1 MSVADQT
8 QSMAASAGRRAL
20 FGRLTVH
27 QSRVLWGWVFLAP
40 WIIGFLAFYLAP
52 MVASLVFTFTDLQL
66 TRPDEVQFI
75 GLENWRTLLKDPYV
89 GISLKVTLSYMLI
102 ALPVSIIIPL
112 ALATLLNSKNLWGRR
127 LFRTLFYM
135 PYMVPIISVTYI
147 FNGFLNAQSGWLNRF
162 LETIGISGPNW
173 LYNATWIYPA
183 LLMIGI
189 WGTGNAML
197 TLLAS
202 MQTVPTEL
210 YEAAKVDGAGAVTVF
225 RRITL
230 PLITP
235 MIFYNLILATIG
247 LFRYF
252 DIPYILSRGTGGPN
266 DITLFYNIYFYR
278 VAFEFD
284 RMGYGATLAW
294 LMFIIGLLVTV
305 FLFVTARKWVYTAG
319 GDN

>member
-8 QSMAASAGRRAL
+8 QSMTAPTGRTI
-20 FGRLTVH
+20 FGRLTLQ
-27 QSRVLWGWVFLAP
+27 QSRTLWGWVFLAP
-40 WIIGFLAFYLAP
+40 WVFGFLAFYFFP
-52 MVASLVFTFTDLQL
+52 MIASFAFTFTDLQL
-66 TRPDEVQFI
+66 TRPDEVSFV
-75 GLENWRTLLKDPYV
+75 GLNNYRTLLKDVYV
-89 GISLKVTLSYMLI
+89 GKSLKVTLSYMLL
-102 ALPVSIIIPL
+102 ALPISILIPL
-112 ALATLLNSKNLWGRR
+112 GLATLLNSKQLWGRR

-135 PYMVPIISVTYI
+135 PYVVPIISVTYI

-162 LETIGISGPNW
+162 LGLLGISGPNW
-173 LYNATWIYPA
+173 LYSSTWIYPA

-210 YEAAKVDGAGAVTVF
+210 YEAARVDGAGPVTVF

-235 MIFYNLILATIG
+235 MIFYNLILSMIG

-252 DIPYILSRGTGGPN
+252 DVPYIISRGTGGPN

-278 VAFEFD
+278 VAIQYD

-294 LMFIIGLLVTV
+294 L
-305 FLFVTARKWVYTAG
+305 LFVIALIATIILFATARKWVYYAG
-319 GDN
+319 GDD

>member
-8 QSMAASAGRRAL
+8 QSMTAPTGRTI
-20 FGRLTVH
+20 FGRLTLQ
-27 QSRVLWGWVFLAP
+27 QSRTLWGWVFLAP
-40 WIIGFLAFYLAP
+40 WVFGFLAFYFFP
-52 MVASLVFTFTDLQL
+52 MIASFAFTFTDLQL
-66 TRPDEVQFI
+66 TRPDEVSFV
-75 GLENWRTLLKDPYV
+75 GLNNYRTLLKDVYV
-89 GISLKVTLSYMLI
+89 GKSLKVTLSYMLL
-102 ALPVSIIIPL
+102 ALPISILIPL
-112 ALATLLNSKNLWGRR
+112 GLATLLNSKQLWGRR

-135 PYMVPIISVTYI
+135 PYVVPIISVTYI

-162 LETIGISGPNW
+162 LGLLGISGPNW
-173 LYNATWIYPA
+173 LYSSTWIYPA

-210 YEAAKVDGAGAVTVF
+210 YEAARVDGAGPVTVF

-235 MIFYNLILATIG
+235 MIFYNLILSMIG

-252 DIPYILSRGTGGPN
+252 DIPYIISRGTGGPN

-278 VAFEFD
+278 VAIQYD

-294 LMFIIGLLVTV
+294 L
-305 FLFVTARKWVYTAG
+305 LFVIALIATIILFATARKWVYYAG
-319 GDN
+319 GDD

>member
-1 MSVADQT
+1 MTAPT
-8 QSMAASAGRRAL
+8 GRTI
-20 FGRLTVH
+20 FGRLTLQ
-27 QSRVLWGWVFLAP
+27 QSRTLWGWVFLAP
-40 WIIGFLAFYLAP
+40 WVFGFLAFYFFP
-52 MVASLVFTFTDLQL
+52 MIASFAFTFTDLQL
-66 TRPDEVQFI
+66 TKPDEVSFV
-75 GLENWRTLLKDPYV
+75 GLNNYRTLLKDVYV
-89 GISLKVTLSYMLI
+89 GKSLKVTLSYMVL
-102 ALPVSIIIPL
+102 ALPISILIPL
-112 ALATLLNSKNLWGRR
+112 GLATLLNSKQLWGRR

-135 PYMVPIISVTYI
+135 PYVVPIISVTYI

-162 LETIGISGPNW
+162 LGLLGISGPNW
-173 LYNATWIYPA
+173 LYSSTWIYPA

-210 YEAAKVDGAGAVTVF
+210 YEAARVDGAGPVTVF

-235 MIFYNLILATIG
+235 MIFYNLILSTIG

-252 DIPYILSRGTGGPN
+252 DVPYIISRGTGGPN

-278 VAFEFD
+278 VAIQYD

-294 LMFIIGLLVTV
+294 LLFVIALITTII
-305 FLFVTARKWVYTAG
+305 LFVTARKWVYYAG
-319 GDN
+319 GDD

>member
-1 MSVADQT
+1 MSVAEST
-8 QSMAASAGRRAL
+8 TTPTRGTL
-20 FGRLTVH
+20 LGRLSLH
-27 QSRVLWGWVFLAP
+27 QTRQLWGWVFLSP
-40 WIIGFLAFYLAP
+40 WIIGFLAFYFVP
-52 MVASLVFTFTDLQL
+52 MMASFAFTFTDLQL
-66 TRPDEVQFI
+66 TKPDEVSFV
-75 GLENWRTLLKDPYV
+75 GLDNYRTLIHDDYV
-89 GISLKVTLSYMLI
+89 GKSLRVTLTYMVI
-102 ALPVSIIIPL
+102 ALPISIVVPL

-135 PYMVPIISVTYI
+135 PYMVPVISVTYI
-147 FNGFLNAQSGWLNRF
+147 WNGFLNVNSGWLNRF
-162 LETIGISGPNW
+162 IEGTLGLEGPNW
-173 LYNATWIYPA
+173 LYSTTWIYPA

-210 YEAAKVDGAGAVTVF
+210 YEAARVDGANNITVF
-225 RRITL
+225 RNITL

-235 MIFYNLILATIG
+235 MIFYNLILALIG

-252 DIPYILSRGTGGPN
+252 DIPYIISRGTGGPN

-278 VAFEFD
+278 VAFTYD

-294 LMFIIGLLVTV
+294 L
-305 FLFVTARKWVYTAG
+305 LFVIALVVTAFFFATARSWVYYAG
-319 GDN
+319 ERD

>member
-1 MSVADQT
+1 MSIRAML
-8 QSMAASAGRRAL
+8 SRRPYTREL
-20 FGRLTVH
+20 SVQ
-27 QSRVLWGWVFLAP
+27 QSRRLWGWVFLSP
-40 WIIGFLAFYLAP
+40 WIIGFLAFYFMP
-52 MVASLVFTFTDLQL
+52 MIASFGFTFTDLQL
-66 TRPDEVQFI
+66 TRPDQVSFI
-75 GLENWRTLLKDPYV
+75 GLDNYRALAKDVYV
-89 GISLKVTLSYMLI
+89 GKSLRVTLTFMLL
-102 ALPVSIIIPL
+102 ALPMSILIPL
-112 ALATLLNSKNLWGRR
+112 AMATLLNSKHLWGRR

-135 PYMVPIISVTYI
+135 PYMVPVVSLVYI

-162 LETIGISGPNW
+162 LGEVLGIKGPNW
-173 LYNATWIYPA
+173 LYSPTFIYPA
-183 LLMIGI
+183 LLMFGI

-210 YEAAKVDGAGAVTVF
+210 YEAAKVDGANAITVF

-235 MIFYNLILATIG
+235 MIFYNLILSLIG

-252 DIPYILSRGTGGPN
+252 DIPYIISRGTGGPN
-266 DITLFYNIYFYR
+266 DITLFYNLYFYR

-294 LMFIIGLLVTV
+294 L
-305 FLFVTARKWVYTAG
+305 LFVIALAVTGFFFATARRWVYYAG
-319 GDN
+319 WSD

>member
-8 QSMAASAGRRAL
+8 QNMAAPAGRTL

-27 QSRVLWGWVFLAP
+27 QTRVFWGWVFLSP

-66 TRPDEVQFI
+66 TKPDEVQFV
-75 GLENWRTLLKDPYV
+75 GLANYRTLLKDQYV
-89 GISLKVTLSYMLI
+89 GKSLKVTLSYMLI
-102 ALPVSIIIPL
+102 ALPISIIIPL

-162 LETIGISGPNW
+162 LDILGISGPNW
-173 LYNATWIYPA
+173 LYNSTWIYPA

-210 YEAAKVDGAGAVTVF
+210 YEAARVDGAGPVTVF
-225 RRITL
+225 SKITL

-235 MIFYNLILATIG
+235 MIFYNLILATIA

-266 DITLFYNIYFYR
+266 DITLFFNIYFYR
-278 VAFEFD
+278 VAFEYD

-294 LMFIIGLLVTV
+294 LMFVVALVVTI
-305 FLFVTARKWVYTAG
+305 FLFVTARKWVYYAG
-319 GDN
+319 GSD

>member
-1 MSVADQT
+1 MTAPT
-8 QSMAASAGRRAL
+8 GRTI
-20 FGRLTVH
+20 FGRLTLQ
-27 QSRVLWGWVFLAP
+27 QSRTLWGWVFLAP
-40 WIIGFLAFYLAP
+40 WVFGFLAFYFFP
-52 MVASLVFTFTDLQL
+52 MIASFAFTFTDLQL
-66 TRPDEVQFI
+66 TKPDEVSFV
-75 GLENWRTLLKDPYV
+75 GLNNYRTLLKDVYV
-89 GISLKVTLSYMLI
+89 GKSLKVTLSYMVL
-102 ALPVSIIIPL
+102 ALPISILIPL
-112 ALATLLNSKNLWGRR
+112 GLATLLNSKQLWGRR

-135 PYMVPIISVTYI
+135 PYVVPIISVTYI

-162 LETIGISGPNW
+162 LGLLGISGPNW
-173 LYNATWIYPA
+173 LYSSTWIYPA

-210 YEAAKVDGAGAVTVF
+210 YEAARVDGAGPVTVF

-235 MIFYNLILATIG
+235 LIFYNLILSMIG

-252 DIPYILSRGTGGPN
+252 DVPYIISRGTGGPN

-278 VAFEFD
+278 VAIQYD

-294 LMFIIGLLVTV
+294 LLFVIALITTII
-305 FLFVTARKWVYTAG
+305 LFVTARKWVYYAG
-319 GDN
+319 GDD

>member
-1 MSVADQT
+1 MSVADQARHI
-8 QSMAASAGRRAL
+8 AAPSRRL
-20 FGRLTVH
+20 FGNLTVQ
-27 QSRVLWGWVFLAP
+27 QSRTLWGWVFLSP
-40 WIIGFLAFYLAP
+40 WVIGFLVFYFAP

-66 TRPDEVQFI
+66 TKPDEVSFV
-75 GLENWRTLLKDPYV
+75 GLANYRRLLTDPYV
-89 GISLKVTLSYMLI
+89 GKSLKVTLSFMLLAVPI
-102 ALPVSIIIPL
+102 SIIVPL
-112 ALATLLNSKNLWGRR
+112 ALATLLNSKKLWGRR

-135 PYMVPIISVTYI
+135 PYMVPIISITYI
-147 FNGFLNAQSGWLNRF
+147 WNGFLNVNSGWLNRF
-162 LETIGISGPNW
+162 IENVLGLEGPNW
-173 LYNATWIYPA
+173 LYSPTWIYPA

-210 YEAAKVDGAGAVTVF
+210 YEAAKVDGANPITIF
-225 RRITL
+225 RHVTL

-235 MIFYNLILATIG
+235 MILYNLVLSLIG

-252 DIPYILSRGTGGPN
+252 DIPYIISRGTGGPN

-278 VAFEFD
+278 QAFTYD

-294 LMFIIGLLVTV
+294 L
-305 FLFVTARKWVYTAG
+305 LFVIALIVTGLVFASARRWVYYAG
-319 GDN
+319 ERE

>member
-8 QSMAASAGRRAL
+8 QSMTAPTGRTI
-20 FGRLTVH
+20 FGRLTLQ
-27 QSRVLWGWVFLAP
+27 QSRTLWGWVFLAP
-40 WIIGFLAFYLAP
+40 WVFGFLAFYFFP
-52 MVASLVFTFTDLQL
+52 MIASFAFTFTDLQL
-66 TRPDEVQFI
+66 TKPDEVSFV
-75 GLENWRTLLKDPYV
+75 GLNNYRTLLKDVYV
-89 GISLKVTLSYMLI
+89 GKSLKVTLSYMVL
-102 ALPVSIIIPL
+102 ALPISILIPL
-112 ALATLLNSKNLWGRR
+112 GLATLLNSKQLWGRR

-135 PYMVPIISVTYI
+135 PYVVPIISVTYI

-162 LETIGISGPNW
+162 LGLLGISGPNW
-173 LYNATWIYPA
+173 LYSSTWIYPA

-210 YEAAKVDGAGAVTVF
+210 YEAARVDGAGPVTVF

-235 MIFYNLILATIG
+235 MIFYNLILSTIG

-252 DIPYILSRGTGGPN
+252 DVPYIISRGTGGPN

-278 VAFEFD
+278 VAIQYD

-294 LMFIIGLLVTV
+294 LLFVIALITTII
-305 FLFVTARKWVYTAG
+305 LFVTARKWVYYAG
-319 GDN
+319 GDD

>member
-1 MSVADQT
+1 MTAPT
-8 QSMAASAGRRAL
+8 GRTI
-20 FGRLTVH
+20 FGRLTLQ
-27 QSRVLWGWVFLAP
+27 QSRTLWGWVFLAP
-40 WIIGFLAFYLAP
+40 WVFGFLAFYFFP
-52 MVASLVFTFTDLQL
+52 MIASFAFTFTDLQL
-66 TRPDEVQFI
+66 TKPNEVSFV
-75 GLENWRTLLKDPYV
+75 GLDNYRALLKDIYV
-89 GISLKVTLSYMLI
+89 GKSLKVTLSYMVL
-102 ALPVSIIIPL
+102 ALPISILIPL
-112 ALATLLNSKNLWGRR
+112 GLATLLNSKQLWGRR

-135 PYMVPIISVTYI
+135 PYIVPIISVTYI

-162 LETIGISGPNW
+162 LGLLGISGPNW
-173 LYNATWIYPA
+173 LYSSTWIYPA

-210 YEAAKVDGAGAVTVF
+210 YEAARVDGAGPVTVF

-235 MIFYNLILATIG
+235 MIFYNLILSMIG

-252 DIPYILSRGTGGPN
+252 DVPYIISRGTGGPN

-278 VAFEFD
+278 VAIQYD

-294 LMFIIGLLVTV
+294 L
-305 FLFVTARKWVYTAG
+305 LFVIALIATVILFATARKWVYYAG
-319 GDN
+319 GDD

>member
-1 MSVADQT
+1 
-8 QSMAASAGRRAL
+8 MAVVPNTT
-20 FGRLTVH
+20 RLTKTLGLSNLSLH
-27 QSRVLWGWVFLAP
+27 QTRRLWGWVFLSP
-40 WIIGFLAFYLAP
+40 WIIGFLAFYLIP
-52 MVASLVFTFTDLQL
+52 MIASFAFTFTDLQL
-66 TRPDEVQFI
+66 TQPDKVSFV
-75 GLENWRTLLKDPYV
+75 GLDNYRRLIHDAYV
-89 GISLKVTLSYMLI
+89 GKTLKVTLTFMVL
-102 ALPVSIIIPL
+102 ALPISIIVPL

-135 PYMVPIISVTYI
+135 PYMVPIISITYI
-147 FNGFLNAQSGWLNRF
+147 WNGFLNVRSGWLNRF
-162 LETIGISGPNW
+162 IEGTLGLDGPNW
-173 LYNATWIYPA
+173 LYSSTWIYPA

-210 YEAAKVDGAGAVTVF
+210 YEAAKVDGAGSVTIF
-225 RRITL
+225 RHITL

-235 MIFYNLILATIG
+235 MILYNLILALIG

-252 DIPYILSRGTGGPN
+252 DIPYIISRGTGGPD

-278 VAFEFD
+278 QAFTFD

-294 LMFIIGLLVTV
+294 L
-305 FLFVTARKWVYTAG
+305 LFVIALIVTIIVFMTARRWVYYAG
-319 GDN
+319 ERD

>member
-1 MSVADQT
+1 MSVA
-8 QSMAASAGRRAL
+8 QSTTTPTKSTL
-20 FGRLTVH
+20 LGRLSL
-27 QSRVLWGWVFLAP
+27 QQIRQLWGWVFLSP
-40 WIIGFLAFYLAP
+40 WIIGFLAFDFAP
-52 MVASLVFTFTDLQL
+52 MIASFVFTFTDLQL
-66 TRPDEVQFI
+66 TKPDQVQFI
-75 GLENWRTLLKDPYV
+75 GLDNYRTLIHDANV
-89 GISLKVTLSYMLI
+89 GKSLRVTLVFMLF
-102 ALPVSIIIPL
+102 ALPISIIIPL
-112 ALATLLNSKNLWGRR
+112 ALATLLNSKQLWGRR

-135 PYMVPIISVTYI
+135 PYMVPVISITYI
-147 FNGFLNAQSGWLNRF
+147 WNGFLNAQSGWLNRF
-162 LETIGISGPNW
+162 IENVLGLDGPNW
-173 LYNATWIYPA
+173 LYSSTYIYPA

-210 YEAAKVDGAGAVTVF
+210 YEAARVDGANTVTVF
-225 RRITL
+225 RHITL

-235 MIFYNLILATIG
+235 MIFYNLILALIG

-278 VAFEFD
+278 VAFTYD

-294 LMFIIGLLVTV
+294 L
-305 FLFVTARKWVYTAG
+305 LFVIALSVTIFFFATARRWVYYAG
-319 GDN
+319 GND

>member
-1 MSVADQT
+1 MSVA
-8 QSMAASAGRRAL
+8 QSTTTPTKSTL
-20 FGRLTVH
+20 LGRLSL
-27 QSRVLWGWVFLAP
+27 QQIRQLWGWVFLSP
-40 WIIGFLAFYLAP
+40 WIIGFLAFYFAP
-52 MVASLVFTFTDLQL
+52 MIASFVFTFTDLQL
-66 TRPDEVQFI
+66 TKPDQVQFI
-75 GLENWRTLLKDPYV
+75 GLDNYRTLIHDANV
-89 GISLKVTLSYMLI
+89 GKSLRVTLVFMLF
-102 ALPVSIIIPL
+102 ALPISIIIPL
-112 ALATLLNSKNLWGRR
+112 ALATLLNSKQLWGRR

-135 PYMVPIISVTYI
+135 PYMVPVISITYI
-147 FNGFLNAQSGWLNRF
+147 WNGFLNAQSGWLNRF
-162 LETIGISGPNW
+162 IENVLGLDGPNW
-173 LYNATWIYPA
+173 LYSSTYIYPA

-210 YEAAKVDGAGAVTVF
+210 YEAARVDGANTVTVF
-225 RRITL
+225 RHITL

-235 MIFYNLILATIG
+235 MIFYNLILALIG

-278 VAFEFD
+278 VAFTYD

-294 LMFIIGLLVTV
+294 L
-305 FLFVTARKWVYTAG
+305 LFVIALSVTIFFFATARRWVYYAG
-319 GDN
+319 GND